1 MEFGS
6 KQMVEFAIA
15 AISAFLANLTSWGWL
30 VGKGEWLLVAAV
42 VCAVIALVSFSAI
55 VFDW

>member
-15 AISAFLANLTSWGWL
+15 AISAFLTNLASWGWL
-30 VGKGEWLLVAAV
+30 VGKGEWLLVAAI
-42 VCAVIALVSFSAI
+42 VCAIIAFASFFAI

>member
-15 AISAFLANLTSWGWL
+15 AISAFLANLTSWGWV
-30 VGKGEWLLVAAV
+30 VGKGEWLLGAAV
-42 VCAVIALVSFSAI
+42 VCAGLALVAFFAI

>member
-15 AISAFLANLTSWGWL
+15 AISAFLANLASWVWL
-30 VGKGEWLLVAAV
+30 VGKGEWLLVAAI
-42 VCAVIALVSFSAI
+42 VCAIIAFASFFAI

>member
-1 MEFGS
+1 MEFGI
-6 KQMVEFAIA
+6 KQMVEFTIA
-15 AISAFLANLTSWGWL
+15 AISAFLANLVGWGWL

-42 VCAVIALVSFSAI
+42 VCAVIALVSFFAI

>member
-1 MEFGS
+1 MEFGR

-15 AISAFLANLTSWGWL
+15 AVFAFVANLASWGWL
-30 VGKGEWLLVAAV
+30 LGRGEWLLGVAV
-42 VCAVIALVSFSAI
+42 VCAIVAFASFFAI

>member
-15 AISAFLANLTSWGWL
+15 AISAFLANLASWGWL

-42 VCAVIALVSFSAI
+42 VCAIISLISFFAI
-55 VFDW
+55 IFDW

>member
-15 AISAFLANLTSWGWL
+15 AISAFLANLASWGWL
-30 VGKGEWLLVAAV
+30 VGKGEWLLVVAV
-42 VCAVIALVSFSAI
+42 VCAVIALVSFFAI

>member
-1 MEFGS
+1 MEFGN
-6 KQMVEFAIA
+6 KQMVEFSIT
-15 AISAFLANLTSWGWL
+15 AISAFLANLMSWGWL

-42 VCAVIALVSFSAI
+42 VCAVIALISFFAI

>member
-15 AISAFLANLTSWGWL
+15 AISAFLTNLASWGWL

-42 VCAVIALVSFSAI
+42 VCAIISLVSFFAI